1 MDVWLSLGIQ
11 KMERKK
17 SGIFKRA
24 KQEGKTVWKNEE
36 EDRRGP
42 SCREEESQCIS
53 SWKMVL
59 LPCVYY
65 IIASKVLTYK
75 CNWSSVN
82 AWYACNWKIMEC
94 LGSDSSFP
102 MENKCN
108 SKNKLCRCLQFI
120 YLVAFLPKR
129 ILSPGRDTAA
139 EKIHWVVLCLMWL
152 FSRFIT
158 KP

>member
-1 MDVWLSLGIQ
+1 MDLWLSLGIQ

-59 LPCVYY
+59 LHCVCY
-65 IIASKVLTYK
+65 IIASKILAYK
-75 CNWSSVN
+75 CNRSSVN
-82 AWYACNWKIMEC
+82 AWCACNWKTMDC

-102 MENKCN
+102 METKSN
-108 SKNKLCRCLQFI
+108 SANQLCSSLQFI
-120 YLVAFLPKR
+120 NLVTFLPKR
-129 ILSPGRDTAA
+129 IL
-139 EKIHWVVLCLMWL
+139 
-152 FSRFIT
+152 T
-158 KP
+158 KPRQWYCKW